1 MFPRYRLGAIQKMMS
16 DVNGTSDDEQLNHKN
31 DLKKDILRR
40 KAQLSQVNVANKR
53 LNYQVLQ
60 SVNLKMLC
68 DYDGINFTRFLYCRW
83 KTIYLK
89 NLEDI

>member
-1 MFPRYRLGAIQKMMS
+1 MFHETISITKFNFRRYRLGAIQKMMS

-53 LNYQVLQ
+53 LNYQVL
-60 SVNLKMLC
+60 
-68 DYDGINFTRFLYCRW
+68 
-83 KTIYLK
+83 
-89 NLEDI
+89 

>member
-1 MFPRYRLGAIQKMMS
+1 MFHENISTHNSMFPRYRLGAIQKMMS

-53 LNYQVLQ
+53 LNYQVLI
-60 SVNLKMLC
+60 NLKK
-68 DYDGINFTRFLYCRW
+68 F
-83 KTIYLK
+83 
-89 NLEDI
+89 